1 MVASCAL
8 FDLSS
13 YAKFLVQGRDSLATL
28 NLICANQI
36 DVAPGRIVYTQW
48 LNDRGGIEADV
59 TVTRLDATSF
69 LVVTGASGQTRDL
82 AWLNRHIPPGALCI
96 ATDITSG
103 LPMLALMGPNSRAL
117 LEQVS
122 GEDLSDAA
130 FPFGTSR
137 EIELGYARIRASR
150 ITYVGELGFEIYIPA
165 EFALHVFDTLWQAGA
180 AHGLTPAGFHTLNNC
195 RVEKGYRH
203 WGHDIGDEDTPA
215 EAGLGFAV
223 ALAKPDFLGRA
234 ATLRQKAKGPLCKR
248 MVNLALL
255 STGADTPLTYHEEPI
270 LRDGVIV
277 GSVPPGHGATGSVCR
292 WRWDT

>member
-1 MVASCAL
+1 
-8 FDLSS
+8 
-13 YAKFLVQGRDSLATL
+13 
-28 NLICANQI
+28 
-36 DVAPGRIVYTQW
+36 
-48 LNDRGGIEADV
+48 
-59 TVTRLDATSF
+59 
-69 LVVTGASGQTRDL
+69 
-82 AWLNRHIPPGALCI
+82 
-96 ATDITSG
+96 
-103 LPMLALMGPNSRAL
+103 MLALMGPNSRAL

-165 EFALHVFDTLWQAGA
+165 EFALHVFDTLLQAGA

-223 ALAKPDFLGRA
+223 ALAKPDFLGLA

-255 STGADTPLTYHEEPI
+255 YTGTDTPLMYLEEPI

-277 GSVPPGHGATGSVCR
+277 GSVTSGAWGHRVGLSLAMGYVTAPQAVTPEWLNTGHWEVEIACQR
-292 WRWDT
+292 HPARVQCAPFYDPDRRRLQ